1 LHVATIEKTLSIAAK
16 GILLVWRT
24 TPTAMLFRDAGLP
37 SIEAALEGAKL
48 QFATHLRAIDT
59 GHPLASCT
67 VVAKIN

>member
-1 LHVATIEKTLSIAAK
+1 
-16 GILLVWRT
+16 
-24 TPTAMLFRDAGLP
+24 MLFRDAGLP